1 MVEHDARDGDPSL
14 DQWFTPFWAAE
25 ELVERALRGMGRVS
39 LCEPSCGSGSF
50 LAAFPSSCPAF
61 GVEIDERLIPAAR
74 ANTGREVIQGDF
86 LSLDLTGREVEVVLG
101 NPPFGMHVVEAF
113 IDRSYELIPEG
124 GKIGMILPAYA
135 FQTPRRVTRWMRLF
149 SIDVSLIPR
158 TLFPGL
164 SKALVWAEYLKVGER
179 RFHGLML
186 FPEQRD
192 IELMPDAISD
202 ALIGPGTWRTAV
214 STALGMLGGEA
225 SIGAIYDVITPERR
239 VSPHWRPKVRQTLQ
253 RHFRPIERGRWALNE
268 REDRA

>member
-1 MVEHDARDGDPSL
+1 MPEHSVPEGDPGL
-14 DQWFTPFWAAE
+14 DQWFTPFWGAE
-25 ELVERALRGMGRVS
+25 ELVERALRGMGTVN
-39 LCEPSCGSGSF
+39 LCEPACGTGSF
-50 LAAFPSSCPAF
+50 LAAFPTSCPAF

-74 ANTGREVIQGDF
+74 ANSGREVIQGDF

-101 NPPFGMHVVEAF
+101 NPPFGMHTVEAF
-113 IDRSYELIPEG
+113 IDRAYGLIPEG

-192 IELMPDAISD
+192 IELMPDPISD
-202 ALIGPGTWRTAV
+202 ALIGPGSWCGAV
-214 STALGMLGGEA
+214 RTALGMLGGEA
-225 SIGAIYDVITPERR
+225 SLSAIYDAMLPERR
-239 VSPHWRPKVRQTLQ
+239 VSANWRPKVRQSLQ
-253 RHFRPIERGRWALNE
+253 RYCRPVERGRWALNE